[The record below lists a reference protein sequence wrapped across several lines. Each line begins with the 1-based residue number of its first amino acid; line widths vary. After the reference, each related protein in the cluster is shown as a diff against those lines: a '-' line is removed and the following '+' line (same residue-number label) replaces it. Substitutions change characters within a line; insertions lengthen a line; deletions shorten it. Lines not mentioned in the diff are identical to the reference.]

1 LAFRAD
7 IDWIETTVGGVSAVF
22 DGPHATPVKVSEGP
36 VFLGISC
43 LSRGRLDLAAAEH
56 LSEHDFK
63 RWTRRVEPAAG
74 DVVFSYETRL
84 GEVALIP
91 AGLRCCLGRRMAL
104 IRPDRAKIDS
114 RFLLYYYLSPE
125 FQELIRSRTVP
136 GSTVDRILLEE
147 FPKFPIR
154 VPDLA
159 TQREVASLLSA
170 LDDKI
175 ELNRRMNQTLESM
188 ARAIFRSWFVD
199 FDPVVA
205 NAAGRQPFG
214 MSAEVAALFPA
225 RFAESNVGRLPT
237 GWQSGSILKRAS
249 LLSGGTPKTS
259 IAEYWGGQIAW
270 ASAADVSQC
279 GECFLLRSERTITA
293 RGLEESAAQLIDA
306 FATAIVARGATT
318 GRMCML
324 GSSMAIN
331 QTCYALRSNSDC
343 HFYMFCLAKEVIG
356 DLVHVAHGSVFDTI
370 TTQTFESSCVVLPDP
385 RIVIRFEQAV
395 EPMFRKIL
403 ACQKQSRILAA
414 LRDALL
420 PKLMSGELRVRDAE
434 KLVGAHV

>member
-1 LAFRAD
+1 VS
-7 IDWIETTVGGVSAVF
+7 DWIETTIGKVSTVF
-22 DGPHATPVKVSEGP
+22 DGPHATPAKVSEGP

-63 RWTRRVEPAAG
+63 RWTRRVEPTAG

-91 AGLRCCLGRRMAL
+91 PGLLCCLGRRMAL

-188 ARAIFRSWFVD
+188 ARVIFRSWFVD

-205 NAAGRQPFG
+205 KAEGRQPFG
-214 MSAEVAALFPA
+214 MSADVAALFPG
-225 RFAESNVGRLPT
+225 RFQEAELGPLPNSWQVGTVKDCCIRVEN
-237 GWQSGSILKRAS
+237 
-249 LLSGGTPKTS
+249 GGTPRRDRPEFWLPAEVPWLTS
-259 IAEYWGGQIAW
+259 AEVRQGIVTRTLNRISNEG
-270 ASAADVSQC
+270 
-279 GECFLLRSERTITA
+279 LRSSSAKLWPRGTTVVALYGATAGQVCWLAAQMCANQACCGLIPRDGWTCYVYLHILSSVDALADQSRGSAQQNLSQEIVARFPTTLPSSSVVEQFEKMISPTI
-293 RGLEESAAQLIDA
+293 GKQQLNLEESR
-306 FATAIVARGATT
+306 T
-318 GRMCML
+318 
-324 GSSMAIN
+324 
-331 QTCYALRSNSDC
+331 
-343 HFYMFCLAKEVIG
+343 LA
-356 DLVHVAHGSVFDTI
+356 S
-370 TTQTFESSCVVLPDP
+370 
-385 RIVIRFEQAV
+385 
-395 EPMFRKIL
+395 
-403 ACQKQSRILAA
+403 

-434 KLVGAHV
+434 KLAGAHA